1 MADESRTLGVL
12 ERVFLRL
19 TLADD
24 SKLTG
29 ILKNIL
35 PMLLGLFK
43 PGQQVYIYALL
54 EQSRFLAFESILPT
68 LLDCPE
74 KKYGSAESHSQKNSS
89 KQIN

>member
-54 EQSRFLAFESILPT
+54 EQSAS
-68 LLDCPE
+68 
-74 KKYGSAESHSQKNSS
+74 
-89 KQIN
+89 